1 MNCSIAVKHIKELLK
16 TEPDGIT
23 QIPNYVGDL
32 IKDNPDNNY
41 ITLCEYI
48 VDKHNSLI
56 KDLEDGLK
64 NYIKER
70 QKVHDLVSDMLNSNI
85 VSFNTSLNMIYY
97 INKDIKN
104 IQIDNTRLMAL
115 LDTLKDM
122 DKEKKKGK

>member
-1 MNCSIAVKHIKELLK
+1 MNCNIAVKHIKELLK
-16 TEPDGIT
+16 SDIT
-23 QIPNYVGDL
+23 QIPNYVGDI

-85 VSFNTSLNMIYY
+85 VSFTTSLNMIYY